1 MNVQHQVEIGL
12 VLGCNVEISAKILE
26 ASLLGPFGECLG
38 VLHRKSFPL
47 CNDGNLYLRNG
58 GASDYS
64 DSHILDTALRETYEE
79 MGVDPDD
86 VDVLC
91 RLDRVVTRSG
101 FVITPFVG
109 IIPSN
114 YTFEISQIEVAEILE
129 VPLDLLMNQYR
140 RSMVTSAETG
150 VYRYGEH
157 VIWGATANILTQF
170 LELL

>member
-1 MNVQHQVEIGL
+1 VAV
-12 VLGCNVEISAKILE
+12 V
-26 ASLLGPFGECLG
+26 
-38 VLHRKSFPL
+38 
-47 CNDGNLYLRNG
+47 
-58 GASDYS
+58 
-64 DSHILDTALRETYEE
+64 DS
-79 MGVDPDD
+79 GD

-129 VPLDLLMNQYR
+129 VPLDLLMNQYS

>member
-1 MNVQHQVEIGL
+1 MVAEIPVAESDTDDYQGLTRAGVFLLIYEKNGSICVLFNKRTDLVEHHKG
-12 VLGCNVEISAKILE
+12 EIS
-26 ASLLGPFGECLG
+26 
-38 VLHRKSFPL
+38 FP
-47 CNDGNLYLRNG
+47 G

-64 DSHILDTALRETYEE
+64 DSDILDTALRETYEE
-79 MGVDPDD
+79 MGVSPDD

-109 IIPSN
+109 IIPSH

-129 VPLDLLMNQYR
+129 VPLDLLMNQYSR
-140 RSMVTSAETG
+140 NIATRADAG
-150 VYRYGEH
+150 AYKYGEH
-157 VIWGATANILTQF
+157 IIWGATATILTRF